1 MNTQISRT
9 FFNFLG
15 RVVTVGV
22 VYTATLIVV
31 GSGLAPFTQEAFRGN
46 DPPTL
51 LWTFIGSLI
60 MALAVGLVAEELS
73 ASRTRHLLIWTT
85 LLFGNVASV
94 IIEGA
99 IFNPDLLPDVPL
111 LLVQQFLACV
121 VTADVVYY
129 FFAPTNMVKPE
140 RAHHHWL
147 GWLGRFAAASLA
159 YIVFYY
165 AFGAINYSLMTQPY
179 YTPQING
186 LTIPEPHI
194 VLLAQLIRG
203 PIVILSLLPLLLTLH
218 TLPHR
223 LLVITGMLLFVVGGV
238 VPWLWQINQLPTVL
252 FLASGLEI
260 FAQFFAT
267 GAVAAWLLGDHE
279 VSHEPTPHLKN
290 A

>member
-1 MNTQISRT
+1 MNTQNSRT

-22 VYTATLIVV
+22 AYTATLIVV
-31 GSGLAPFTQEAFRGN
+31 GSGLTPFTQEAFRGD

-51 LWTFIGSLI
+51 LWTFVGGLI
-60 MALAVGLVAEELS
+60 MALAVGLVAEELP
-73 ASRTRHLLIWTT
+73 ASRTRHVVIWTT
-85 LLFGNVASV
+85 LLLGNIASV
-94 IIEGA
+94 FIENA
-99 IFNPDLLPDVPL
+99 IFAPEMRPDLPIL
-111 LLVQQFLACV
+111 LLQQFLACV
-121 VTADVVYY
+121 VVADVVYY
-129 FFAPTNMVKPE
+129 FFAPAQVIKPE

-147 GWLGRFAAASLA
+147 GWVGRFAAASLA
-159 YIVFYY
+159 YLVFYY
-165 AFGAINYSLMTQPY
+165 AFGAINFSLITQPY
-179 YTPQING
+179 YTAQING
-186 LTIPEPHI
+186 LTVPEPQT
-194 VLLAQLIRG
+194 VLLAELVRG

-279 VSHEPTPHLKN
+279 VSHAPTPHLKN